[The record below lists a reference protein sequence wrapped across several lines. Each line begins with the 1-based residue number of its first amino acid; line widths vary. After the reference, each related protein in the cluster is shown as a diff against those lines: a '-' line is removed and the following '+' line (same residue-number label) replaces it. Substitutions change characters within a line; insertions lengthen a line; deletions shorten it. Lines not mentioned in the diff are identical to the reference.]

1 MFFFIVLN
9 QFFKGGLWH
18 WTKLKLE
25 KCNYKAS
32 LRQEQNVMFSV
43 LLIITRKSLC
53 VFNGQDFGFW
63 PCPISPQHS
72 RAKPTTT
79 TEVLVSGEALHSWLL
94 TINKYIIMRMHSS
107 SLLSVFFTGM
117 CSHFELFFA
126 ANFSTAPLSEAN
138 NNNNNNFHYYYYYYP
153 PSFKTNMHSHHLFS
167 TGKLWSALSLG
178 KLSFSPT
185 YLGQRPTTTTGQS
198 AGHFCFVVC
207 FQLAFWAFLV
217 DFSTR
222 Y

>member
-1 MFFFIVLN
+1 
-9 QFFKGGLWH
+9 
-18 WTKLKLE
+18 
-25 KCNYKAS
+25 
-32 LRQEQNVMFSV
+32 
-43 LLIITRKSLC
+43 
-53 VFNGQDFGFW
+53 
-63 PCPISPQHS
+63 
-72 RAKPTTT
+72 
-79 TEVLVSGEALHSWLL
+79 
-94 TINKYIIMRMHSS
+94 MRMHSS
-107 SLLSVFFTGM
+107 SLLSVFNEQVFGILSFSPRPISQRHLCQRPTTTTSTTTSTTTTTTTTGEVL
-117 CSHFELFFA
+117 CI
-126 ANFSTAPLSEAN
+126 
-138 NNNNNNFHYYYYYYP
+138 HYYH
-153 PSFKTNMHSHHLFS
+153 PSLFKTNMHSHHLFS